1 MIKFILIALF
11 LSIWHS
17 ILFFHH
23 EMGLSV
29 VLFVLP
35 LLLFIIYVLKKEDK
49 IENKYGLLLSIPIIL
64 LSCTYFVYDNW
75 FFRTFNLVIIPLLFF
90 LMYIITMKKKYFL
103 LDLVRDSF
111 SFVLMP
117 VTSMFEITEII
128 GDSLFKKVKLSE
140 CLKSKIKSFL
150 IILPIVL
157 VVLWLLA
164 SADMIF
170 SGIFDY
176 LFDGMS
182 LFLVDF
188 LSEDFI
194 RRIILIAVIF
204 FVISGTVY
212 YLVNDY
218 LKFTRLDVDDF
229 RKEKKQKNVDAI
241 KMLFIILNIIYVVFD
256 FIQIKSLMFH
266 SVSSD
271 IHYAE
276 YARQGFFQLMIVSV
290 INLTLILISKK
301 YMLVSDKEQSR
312 FFKIMSFIM
321 IGLTIVII
329 ISSFLRMNLY
339 EQQYGYTLLRLLVYV
354 SLITEIMLMIPTII
368 YIVKDNYNIIISYMV
383 IILIVY
389 IGLNY
394 MNVDKI
400 IAVRNIDRYY
410 DKEDIDLDY
419 LENENADNLG
429 VLVDFYKEV
438 KDEEIKE
445 RLGIYFKYLDIE
457 MDNWQEY
464 NISKD
469 KGREL
474 LRGYR

>member
-229 RKEKKQKNVDAI
+229 RKEKKQ
-241 KMLFIILNIIYVVFD
+241 
-256 FIQIKSLMFH
+256 
-266 SVSSD
+266 
-271 IHYAE
+271 
-276 YARQGFFQLMIVSV
+276 
-290 INLTLILISKK
+290 
-301 YMLVSDKEQSR
+301 DK
-312 FFKIMSFIM
+312 
-321 IGLTIVII
+321 
-329 ISSFLRMNLY
+329 
-339 EQQYGYTLLRLLVYV
+339 QQRRV
-354 SLITEIMLMIPTII
+354 
-368 YIVKDNYNIIISYMV
+368 
-383 IILIVY
+383 
-389 IGLNY
+389 
-394 MNVDKI
+394 
-400 IAVRNIDRYY
+400 
-410 DKEDIDLDY
+410 
-419 LENENADNLG
+419 
-429 VLVDFYKEV
+429 
-438 KDEEIKE
+438 
-445 RLGIYFKYLDIE
+445 
-457 MDNWQEY
+457 
-464 NISKD
+464 
-469 KGREL
+469 
-474 LRGYR
+474 